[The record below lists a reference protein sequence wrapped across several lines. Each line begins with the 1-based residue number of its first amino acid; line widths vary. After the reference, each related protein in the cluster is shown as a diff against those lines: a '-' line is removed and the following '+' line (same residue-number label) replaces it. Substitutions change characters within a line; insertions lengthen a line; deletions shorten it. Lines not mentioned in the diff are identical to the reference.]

1 MSHSAWSCQ
10 RSVIF
15 DDYIFIKTY
24 HDGLKNF
31 PKYMLFNFKQDP
43 HEQNNLADQRP
54 DLVEKGLALLNTWY
68 DEMMAKSEDGIDPM
82 QVVLQEGGP
91 FHTRGMLEGYCE
103 RLEKTGRK
111 EAAEKLKSQHQD

>member
-1 MSHSAWSCQ
+1 
-10 RSVIF
+10 
-15 DDYIFIKTY
+15 
-24 HDGLKNF
+24 
-31 PKYMLFNFKQDP
+31 MLFNFKQDP